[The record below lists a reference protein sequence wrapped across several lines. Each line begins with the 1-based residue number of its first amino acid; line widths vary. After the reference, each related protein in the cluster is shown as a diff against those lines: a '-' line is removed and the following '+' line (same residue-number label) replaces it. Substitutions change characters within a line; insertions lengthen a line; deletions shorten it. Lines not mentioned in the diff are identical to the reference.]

1 MKIANITLSIL
12 FFLFA
17 IVQYNDPDPWLWIV
31 LYGMVG
37 IISTMAV
44 FGKYHKILTLLVM
57 GICVLGILFL
67 LPDFID
73 WLKNGA
79 PSITESMKAESPH
92 IELTREFF
100 GFIVT
105 LLALSWHL
113 RSQSSFSKS
122 S

>member
-1 MKIANITLSIL
+1 MKIANIILSIL

-17 IVQYNDPDPWLWIV
+17 IVQYNDPDPWLWII

-37 IISTMAV
+37 IISAMAV
-44 FGKYHKILTLLVM
+44 FEKYNKVLILLGI

-92 IELTREFF
+92 IELTREFL

-105 LLALSWHL
+105 LLALLWHF
-113 RSQSSFSKS
+113 RSQASFSKPS
-122 S
+122 